1 MRNSA
6 RFTVSLPWRE
16 YQEMEATRKTARVSR
31 SAFLLQ
37 ALRSWK
43 EASRMERLKAA
54 YEEGY
59 RRIPEDPALAESLAK
74 AAAHALTDEDWE

>member
-1 MRNSA
+1 M
-6 RFTVSLPWRE
+6 
-16 YQEMEATRKTARVSR
+16 RKTARVSR
-31 SAFLLQ
+31 SALLLQ